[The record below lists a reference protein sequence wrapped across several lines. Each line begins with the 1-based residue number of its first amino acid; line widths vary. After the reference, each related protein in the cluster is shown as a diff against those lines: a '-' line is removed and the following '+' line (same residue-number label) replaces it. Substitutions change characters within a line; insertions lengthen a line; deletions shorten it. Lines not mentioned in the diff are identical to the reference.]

1 MKNWKII
8 AKVPDDLKAD
18 IDAFRDADDLIRW
31 FNLTGQPQN
40 HPLFQKYSAQIFS
53 YYSIRLA
60 EMCRR
65 EEIVG
70 SPKLLSG
77 IC

>member
-31 FNLTGQPQN
+31 SNLTGQPQN
-40 HPLFQKYSAQIFS
+40 HPLFQEYSAQIFS

-65 EEIVG
+65 EEIMG
-70 SPKLLSG
+70 SPKFLSG
-77 IC
+77 TC